1 MSTRVRQKVK
11 TDTLINLLDLRSF
24 CPLAVRYRFLCNDL
38 PVCCTVLGHIYG
50 QLKLYKGQ
58 TMYTGVDYRFSRGGG
73 ARYLK
78 LRAKLA
84 NFALHPPVKLLPPP
98 TLCMG
103 ATIYYLHSSW
113 FVYLCWNCIFS
124 KTVSPNKYKGIKW
137 WYLSISTSRLHLTKL
152 WDKCIERFHAS

>member
-58 TMYTGVDYRFSRGGG
+58 TMYTGADYGFSRGRGKIFEAAHE
-73 ARYLK
+73 ARK
-78 LRAKLA
+78 FC
-84 NFALHPPVKLLPPP
+84 FASSCKIVAPP

-124 KTVSPNKYKGIKW
+124 KTVSPNNYTGIKW
-137 WYLSISTSRLHLTKL
+137 WYLSISTSRLPLARL
-152 WDKCIERFHAS
+152 WDICMERFHAS